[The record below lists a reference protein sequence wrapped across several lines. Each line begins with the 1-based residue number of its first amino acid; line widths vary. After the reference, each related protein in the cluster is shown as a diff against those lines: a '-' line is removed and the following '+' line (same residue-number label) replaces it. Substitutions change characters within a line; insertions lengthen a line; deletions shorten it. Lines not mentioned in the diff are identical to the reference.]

1 LGVNALLQE
10 ACASKARHVVPGPGG
25 NSGGQRLFACLYGGS
40 VHGDPYGNIGNGLWL
55 TGLPVF
61 SQLSGRRV
69 WMAGVFTRG
78 PKTRMARGSRMCSSM
93 NKRADEISGIVQ

>member
-1 LGVNALLQE
+1 M
-10 ACASKARHVVPGPGG
+10 PGPDG

-40 VHGDPYGNIGNGLWL
+40 VHGDPYGNIGNGFWL

-69 WMAGVFTRG
+69 WMAGVFTQHDRG
-78 PKTRMARGSRMCSSM
+78 HLEQWPGTMCVTS
-93 NKRADEISGIVQ
+93 AGLVT